1 MVISCFWFHQFIFY
15 SSLKKKIYIY
25 IYIFGFKK
33 KKKIIQGE
41 KKILILD
48 CLLVNLGPQLTESNK
63 TLARRNKVDQVLKNW
78 A

>member
-15 SSLKKKIYIY
+15 SSLKKYIYIY
-25 IYIFGFKK
+25 IYIWFQ